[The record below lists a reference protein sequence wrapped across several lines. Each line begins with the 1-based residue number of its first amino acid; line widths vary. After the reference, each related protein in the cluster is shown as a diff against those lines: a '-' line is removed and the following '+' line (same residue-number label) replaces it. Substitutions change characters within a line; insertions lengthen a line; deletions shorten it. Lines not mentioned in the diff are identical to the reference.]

1 MEVYSLE
8 DGDDGVKRIG
18 TFPSRSPSCALQ
30 EQCIFTAV
38 GDNVEKRNLSGGSV
52 MTTLSF
58 TEAEGR
64 PMHLDANGKFL
75 AVVTNKGIIKMFD
88 VSRREPKQLFSAGK
102 FSEADSPS
110 VLVGI
115 VKSIRCNAD
124 GTYRSSQNACAASI
138 CELPIHVY
146 MFTIVRCNQY
156 FIMISVIRGD
166 IQWRTSG
173 MMRNR
178 GCLHVRL
185 ISCGAK
191 AETADTMGW
200 KKMRK
205 SLPKRKKMMIRWK
218 VCMSLT
224 L

>member
-1 MEVYSLE
+1 
-8 DGDDGVKRIG
+8 
-18 TFPSRSPSCALQ
+18 
-30 EQCIFTAV
+30 
-38 GDNVEKRNLSGGSV
+38 

-124 GTYRSSQNACAASI
+124 GTCVSI
-138 CELPIHVY
+138 LSERMRGKYLRAPDTRLHVY
-146 MFTIVRCNQY
+146 HCEMQ
-156 FIMISVIRGD
+156 SVLHYDFGD
-166 IQWRTSG
+166 KGRYPVAHFWDDEEP
-173 MMRNR
+173 
-178 GCLHVRL
+178 RL
-185 ISCGAK
+185 LA
-191 AETADTMGW
+191 
-200 KKMRK
+200 
-205 SLPKRKKMMIRWK
+205 
-218 VCMSLT
+218 
-224 L
+224 